1 MDTVYLQDVL
11 VSDFRLDDTTASAL
25 YGTKNVPVLSRDDPI
40 IWKLIRRAHISTEGI
55 HRTFR
60 GTFSNM
66 VSGKFPVICNH
77 MSTSIKVF
85 MRNCYQCQR
94 WRQDRFKVAL
104 QPVYTAVKAKVLP
117 FEELS
122 LDMLG
127 SMKAF
132 P

>member
-1 MDTVYLQDVL
+1 
-11 VSDFRLDDTTASAL
+11 
-25 YGTKNVPVLSRDDPI
+25 
-40 IWKLIRRAHISTEGI
+40 
-55 HRTFR
+55 
-60 GTFSNM
+60 
-66 VSGKFPVICNH
+66 

-117 FEELS
+117 FENLS

-132 P
+132 PWTNAKKTIDIFPLLAKCVNTGCVMLTLMDTPKAVLVILGMLEIRRQTGSKDYQDFCGCRVKLPGRESGPNPG